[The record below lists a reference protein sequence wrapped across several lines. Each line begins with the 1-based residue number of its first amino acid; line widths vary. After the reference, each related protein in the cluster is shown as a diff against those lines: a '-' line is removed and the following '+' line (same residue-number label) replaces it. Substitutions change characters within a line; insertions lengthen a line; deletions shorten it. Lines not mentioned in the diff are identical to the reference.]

1 MMSPPPQSRAR
12 PGKADPT
19 PSQRGQ
25 GRTKPDEVESVYT
38 RLTVRDAVEAIDWYG
53 KVFGTQVLYQSN
65 NPDGRVFHSLLS
77 IGDHKIIVTDEFPET
92 NTIAP
97 TTLGFPMNGL
107 HLYVK
112 DADAVAARAFAA
124 GAEPAQR
131 SAEDHF
137 EISPEEDPAALAD
150 PSEVHPTFWGARFVM
165 IIDPFGWRHEIATP
179 TEMRTIGAVSDA
191 IPEAQ
196 EIEESV
202 RRRERGFFLRGR
214 KKLTPE
220 NARRR
225 ADEWHARHPNYNRPN
240 VPPRLP
246 SPEWRPDV
254 PPPPEP
260 PAGEEQ

>member
-1 MMSPPPQSRAR
+1 MSPPAQRRASRRKPPR
-12 PGKADPT
+12 PEPDPAPT
-19 PSQRGQ
+19 NG
-25 GRTKPDEVESVYT
+25 GEVESVYT

-53 KVFGTQVLYQSN
+53 KVFGARVLYQSN
-65 NPDGRVFHSLLS
+65 NPDGRVFHSLLA

-112 DADAVAARAFAA
+112 DADAMADRAFAA
-124 GAEPAQR
+124 GAEPAQK
-131 SAEDHF
+131 SEEDHF

-150 PSEVHPTFWGARFVM
+150 PAEVHPTFWGARFVM
-165 IIDPFGWRHEIATP
+165 IIDPFGWRWEIATP
-179 TEMRTIGAVSDA
+179 TEKRTIGAVSDA

-196 EIEESV
+196 EIEGAV

-225 ADEWHARHPNYNRPN
+225 ADEWHKKHPQYNRPN
-240 VPPRLP
+240 VPPRQP
-246 SPEWRPDV
+246 SPGWRPDV
-254 PPPPEP
+254 PTPPPEDEP
-260 PAGEEQ
+260 PKQSS

>member
-1 MMSPPPQSRAR
+1 MSSPRPRKAPQ
-12 PGKADPT
+12 PEPT
-19 PSQRGQ
+19 SP
-25 GRTKPDEVESVYT
+25 KPDPRPTNRDEVDMVYT
-38 RLTVRDAVEAIDWYG
+38 RLTVRDAVEAIDWYQ
-53 KVFGTQVLYQSN
+53 KVFGARVLYRSN
-65 NPDGRVFHSLLS
+65 NPDGRVFHSLLA

-112 DADAVAARAFAA
+112 DADAMAARAYDA

-131 SAEDHF
+131 TEEDHF

-150 PSEVHPTFWGARFVM
+150 PSQVHPTFWGARFVM
-165 IIDPFGWRHEIATP
+165 IIDPFGWRWEIATP
-179 TEMRTIGAVSDA
+179 TEKRTIGAVSDA

-196 EIEESV
+196 EIEEAV

-220 NARRR
+220 NAARR
-225 ADEWHARHPNYNRPN
+225 ADEWHKKHPNYNRPN
-240 VPPRLP
+240 VPPRQP
-246 SPEWRPDV
+246 PPDWRPDV
-254 PPPPEP
+254 PPPPDEAP
-260 PAGEEQ
+260 PEAS